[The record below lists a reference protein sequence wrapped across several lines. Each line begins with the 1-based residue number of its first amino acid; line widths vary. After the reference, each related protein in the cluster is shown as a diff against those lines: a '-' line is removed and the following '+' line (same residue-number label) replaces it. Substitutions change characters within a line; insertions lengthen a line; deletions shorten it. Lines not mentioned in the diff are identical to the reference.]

1 MVVDGEL
8 WVDTLPTII
17 SAVVMVDTESDT
29 STSRQAW
36 TFTRK
41 AHTAFLD
48 AYGLSAT
55 NVPLVQ
61 YDVAATPP
69 FRLLA

>member
-1 MVVDGEL
+1 MVIDGEQ
-8 WVDTLPTII
+8 WVDTLPSII

-36 TFTRK
+36 AFTRK
-41 AHTAFLD
+41 THAAFLE
-48 AYGLSAT
+48 AYGLSAAD
-55 NVPLVQ
+55 VPLLQ

-69 FRLLA
+69 FRLLT